1 MNAVL
6 NRYIHFEDRC
16 TGIPCIL
23 YTSCV
28 FFLQVLYREKL
39 DGAPPRRPRTFFH
52 EHLPTDGMYVVTLH
66 PGTGRATGHLFATAH
81 NVNGAFYGM
90 EEFLRHVQPGRLVVF
105 CTVVREPGWR
115 LGYTAKQEDRGE
127 ERQTCWVRYNHC
139 NPQSFLYK
147 YATFDALYL
156 LTKNAPLSV

>member
-1 MNAVL
+1 M
-6 NRYIHFEDRC
+6 
-16 TGIPCIL
+16 
-23 YTSCV
+23 
-28 FFLQVLYREKL
+28 LYREKL

-115 LGYTAKQEDRGE
+115 LGYTAKQEDRG
-127 ERQTCWVRYNHC
+127 R
-139 NPQSFLYK
+139 
-147 YATFDALYL
+147 DAESESESESE
-156 LTKNAPLSV
+156 SVGVVVSAGVGVGVGVDKIIPTPTPADRHWCH